1 MRIAIAEIGQ
11 ETCSF
16 TPVRTTVDTFRQYGL
31 YEGEAVLTQ
40 CAAGVGT
47 LSGMLAAAQDE
58 KIDLVPLPI
67 ISAWAGA
74 SGTLT
79 PETLTFFVEKLVT
92 GLRAVQPIDGFF
104 FSLHGAAAAQNESDV
119 EGHLLVAARSVLGTT
134 VPIVSPLDHHAN
146 LTQRMVDNLDGLVAH
161 RTQPHEPY
169 DTGYLAGKLL
179 FSLVRGDIKPTV
191 AWHKIPLLTHQEQY
205 LTSGG
210 PMKEWFDRARHFE
223 RRPGVVSVS
232 TFPIQCW
239 LDAPEGGWATVVI
252 TDHDLPLAQK
262 LSRELAQMAWEMRE
276 RFWVFESI
284 PPEQAIRRAVAA
296 EKGLI
301 ILSDTG
307 DSVFGG
313 ATGDSTCLLAEMLR
327 QQITA
332 TALVPMVDPEAVALA
347 WAAGKG
353 AEITLKLGG
362 KLDPLFGKPV
372 DVTARV
378 ADLAEGVLEAAVI
391 GRTSFDMGKT
401 ALLECGAAHS
411 IKIVVSEQV
420 GIGGN
425 HPIVYRRFGIEP
437 AQAKMIVLKTAS
449 NFQYY
454 TEMTAEVI
462 RADTPGPT
470 MSHLEK
476 FTWRHV
482 PRPIYPLDN
491 LTTWEA

>member
-31 YEGEAVLTQ
+31 YEGEEVLTRRT
-40 CAAGVGT
+40 AGVGT
-47 LSGMLAAAQDE
+47 ISGLLAAAQDE
-58 KIDLVPLPI
+58 KLDLEPVPIL
-67 ISAWAGA
+67 SAWAGA
-74 SGTLT
+74 SGELT
-79 PETLTFFVEKLVT
+79 PETLAFFAEKIET
-92 GLRAVQPIDGFF
+92 GLRQAQPIDGLF
-104 FSLHGAAAAQNESDV
+104 FSLHGAAAAENDPDV
-119 EGHLLVAARSVLGTT
+119 EGHLLAVARRVLGKT
-134 VPIVSPLDHHAN
+134 VPIVAPLDHHAN
-146 LTQRMVDNLDGLVAH
+146 MTQRMIDNLDALVGH

-169 DTGYLAGKLL
+169 DTGYQAGKLL
-179 FSLVRGDIKPTV
+179 FAIVRGDIKPTM
-191 AWHKIPLLTHQEQY
+191 AWRKIPMLTHQEQY
-205 LTSGG
+205 LTSRG

-232 TFPIQCW
+232 PFPIQCW
-239 LDAPEGGWATVVI
+239 LDAPEGGWASIVI
-252 TDHDLPLAQK
+252 TDNDQALAEK
-262 LSRELAQMAWEMRE
+262 LAVDLAQMAWQNRE

-284 PPEQAIRRAVAA
+284 PPEQAIQRAVAA
-296 EKGLI
+296 EKGLV

-332 TALVPMVDPEAVALA
+332 TALVPMVDAEVANA
-347 WAAGKG
+347 AFQAGKG
-353 AEITLKLGG
+353 STLKVKLGG

-372 DVTARV
+372 EVTAYV
-378 ADLAEGVLEAAVI
+378 ADLAEGPIEAAVI
-391 GRTSFDMGKT
+391 GRASFDMGKT
-401 ALLECGAAHS
+401 ALLEIGS
-411 IKIVVSEQV
+411 IKVVVSEQV
-420 GIGGN
+420 GVGGN

-437 AQAKMIVLKTAS
+437 AEAKMIVLKTAS

-454 TEMTAEVI
+454 ADMTSEVI

-476 FTWRHV
+476 FTWKHV
-482 PRPIYPLDN
+482 PRPIYPLDEM
-491 LTTWEA
+491 TDWQA